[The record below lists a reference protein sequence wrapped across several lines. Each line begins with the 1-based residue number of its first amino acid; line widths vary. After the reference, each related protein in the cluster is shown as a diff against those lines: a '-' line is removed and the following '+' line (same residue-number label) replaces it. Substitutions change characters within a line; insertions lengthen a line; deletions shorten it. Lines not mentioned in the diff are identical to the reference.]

1 MTKSTTNK
9 KLLILL
15 AIAAGILLIPLAA
28 MQFTEEVNW
37 TPSDFMVFGT
47 LVLGTGL
54 MIGLVIGKIRLK
66 KYRILLIMALVILFM
81 LTWAELGV
89 GLFGS
94 PISGD

>member
-1 MTKSTTNK
+1 M
-9 KLLILL
+9 LILL